1 MWQAWQTGKKSGG
14 VILMTRYANYICM
27 VYISILFIILYFT
40 HVYNE
45 EDENALVKFI
55 IYIQIIMICIIPQAM
70 NFYNWLN

>member
-1 MWQAWQTGKKSGG
+1 
-14 VILMTRYANYICM
+14 MTRYANYFCM

-45 EDENALVKFI
+45 EDENSFMKFI
-55 IYIQIIMICIIPQAM
+55 IYITIIMVCIIPQGM